1 MNRTL
6 ATKMM
11 AATAA
16 VAVAFSMS
24 ACSHSDSG
32 RTQQSA
38 MSGYGLTKN
47 LNFGDEFTYPDGTT
61 MTLAVADSNES
72 GNDGVVSLVLALNN
86 ESAKAI
92 AADDITVDIESNGVP
107 ATNVKAEPDKKSAGT
122 GETLSITYELDVND
136 PALLDAR
143 VDINDGN
150 HQSVTYTK
158 GENS

>member
-1 MNRTL
+1 MNTTL
-6 ATKMM
+6 TTKMM
-11 AATAA
+11 AVAAA
-16 VAVAFSMS
+16 VAVALSTS
-24 ACSHSDSG
+24 ACSHSDAG
-32 RTQQSA
+32 ATQQSA

-47 LNFGDEFTYPDGTT
+47 LGFGDEFTYPDGTT
-61 MTLAVADSNES
+61 MTLSVADSSESES
-72 GNDGVVSLVLALNN
+72 GDGVVLELSVNN

-92 AADDITVDIESNGVP
+92 AADDITVDVESNGVP
-107 ATNVKAEPDKKSAGT
+107 ATDVSAEPDKESAGT
-122 GETLSITYELDVND
+122 GESLSVTYKLNVND

>member
-72 GNDGVVSLVLALNN
+72 GDGVVSLVLALNN

-107 ATNVKAEPDKKSAGT
+107 ATNVKAEPDKKSAGP
-122 GETLSITYELDVND
+122 GETLSITYKLDVND